1 MVAMK
6 IPRRSNASTLPR
18 PMKLPT
24 KPPTIAPAMP
34 MRIVT
39 IHPPGSLPGMMSFAI
54 APAIR
59 PRQIQDK
66 IPMRNLQD
74 KFARA
79 VKDLF
84 FAVILDGVVSADLK

>member
-1 MVAMK
+1 
-6 IPRRSNASTLPR
+6 
-18 PMKLPT
+18 
-24 KPPTIAPAMP
+24 
-34 MRIVT
+34 
-39 IHPPGSLPGMMSFAI
+39 MMSFAI